1 MALPLRVLL
10 VEKDEED
17 LKLIAQELER
27 GGFEAEIH
35 PVAIERDYLT
45 QLEAGHDIIISNYAL
60 MQFDAMRALEILKEK
75 GLDTPLIVIGGK
87 VGEELAVECIK
98 QGAADFLLKARLS
111 RLGQVVKRVL
121 QESKI
126 EREKTQTEASLHK
139 GASLYRKLLE
149 FCPVGILLVEQGNVT
164 FVNRSGAH
172 LLGAA
177 SPKQLLEKSLAGFAH
192 ADSRE
197 DLEESLQESDLE
209 SNKATIL
216 REKFVRLDGKEIN
229 LELEAL
235 LVTNSGDKAILLVMH
250 DITRQERDQGL
261 LPLYLNLLSQ
271 VPDAVVAVDDERKI
285 TYWNRSAE
293 KMYEAPSDEVL
304 GKKLDEVYERR
315 WFDEEDEKAS
325 GEALAKSGFW
335 RGKNIHVTK
344 GGKEI
349 HVSSSVRLIQD
360 KTGKSSGM
368 ISIIRDLTQTRKT
381 QDSLKKERNF
391 YSSVLNAT
399 SGLLLVLDKEGRIL
413 LFNGVCEKLS
423 GYSINEVRQKHPWD
437 FLLSPEDSQSA
448 EASFKG
454 LKVDQFPYSHED
466 FWITKDATRRLISW
480 SDTVLKDDKGEVACI
495 VSTGIDIT
503 EQKEA
508 EEADRQSAEYFRSLV
523 ENAADALLILDKDGI
538 IRFENPSFE
547 KILGYKPEEFLDKNL
562 RELVHP
568 DDAPLL
574 SKALDG
580 VKKRPDSTASMQL
593 RLQSKQGLWVTVEG
607 VSKNFLK
614 DPAVSGIAVT
624 VRDITRRKK
633 TEQGIQRQLQTLGAL
648 HAIDIATSNGLDLRV
663 TVKVILEQLITE
675 LGVDATSVLLFNP
688 HTHKLK
694 YFSGLG
700 FRNIAI
706 AHSEINLG
714 EGVAGKAGLERELI
728 HIPDLR
734 DSEEASRQAEL
745 LAEEE
750 FVAYYALPLV
760 ARGELKG
767 VLEIFNRSALS
778 PDLDWLDFL
787 SAVASQAAVAMDNAD
802 LIATLQRHNTGLG
815 FAYDATLEG
824 LSSALDL
831 REQIS
836 SGHSQQL
843 AEWTLKLGE
852 AVGMEG
858 PDLINHRRGALMHDI
873 GKIGV
878 PESILLKPG
887 PLSDKEWDT
896 MHMHPRYAHRL
907 LSDIPYLRSAVNIPF
922 CHHEKWDGSGYP
934 RGLKGKEIP
943 LAARVFAVVGAWDVL
958 GRDRPYREAWPN
970 MKIREHLKSQSGIDF
985 DPEIVEK
992 FLDLER
998 EGAFTRDAPSK
1009 EFITLEETTQEKP
1022 VDERVEEKRT
1032 EAEPP
1037 REVIAAEPAEPKEEV
1052 TLTPQQ
1058 EVSEETTKETKG
1070 TVLEKLKEKVTEDKP
1085 VEERVEE
1092 KRTEAEPPKEV
1103 TAAEPAEPKQEVTE
1117 KPQEQVTEES
1127 KGTLLEKIKGKITE
1141 DKPVED
1147 RVEEKGTEAK
1157 PPKEVTAAE
1166 PAEPKQEV
1174 TEESKGT
1181 VLGKLKGKITESF
1194 KGKVSKEPEDTVTEE
1209 PQATEPQE
1217 KVSPRKPEETGLTLK
1232 ETGLNPKDQFTQKK
1246 PKGSGLKFK
1255 EKVSLDEPE
1264 ETGLKFKEKVSL
1276 DEPEETS
1283 LKFKEKVSLE
1293 KPEESGLK
1301 FKKKVSPEGPQEI
1314 GPKLEEKVS
1323 PEEPKGTNSEPPM
1336 VFSEP
1341 LVGTMT
1347 QELNENEGEGKVT
1360 ERLMGITSPEP
1371 LETGEKEGTET

>member
-17 LKLIAQELER
+17 LELIAQELER

-60 MQFDAMRALEILKEK
+60 MQFDAIRALEILKEK

-139 GASLYRKLLE
+139 GASLYRQLLE

-197 DLEESLQESDLE
+197 DLEKRLQESDLE
-209 SNKATIL
+209 SNKTTFL

-235 LVTNSGDKAILLVMH
+235 LVTNSGHQAILLVMH
-250 DITRQERDQGL
+250 DITEQERDQGL

-315 WFDEEDEKAS
+315 WVDEEDEKAS

-391 YSSVLNAT
+391 YSSVLNAA

-562 RELVHP
+562 GELVHP

-706 AHSEINLG
+706 SHSEINLG

-728 HIPDLR
+728 RIPDLR
-734 DSEEASRQAEL
+734 DSEEASRRAEL

-750 FVAYYALPLV
+750 FVAYYAMPLV

-787 SAVASQAAVAMDNAD
+787 SAVSSQAAVAMDNAD

-852 AVGMEG
+852 TVGMEG

-943 LAARVFAVVGAWDVL
+943 LAARVFSVVGAWDVL

-992 FLDLER
+992 FLELER
-998 EGAFTRDAPSK
+998 EGAFTRDTPSK
-1009 EFITLEETTQEKP
+1009 EFITLGETTQDKP

-1037 REVIAAEPAEPKEEV
+1037 KEVAAEPAEPKEEV
-1052 TLTPQQ
+1052 TETLQ
-1058 EVSEETTKETKG
+1058 EEVTEETTKETKG
-1070 TVLEKLKEKVTEDKP
+1070 TVLEKLKGKVTEDKP

-1103 TAAEPAEPKQEVTE
+1103 TAAEPAEPKEEVTE
-1117 KPQEQVTEES
+1117 KPQEQ
-1127 KGTLLEKIKGKITE
+1127 
-1141 DKPVED
+1141 
-1147 RVEEKGTEAK
+1147 
-1157 PPKEVTAAE
+1157 
-1166 PAEPKQEV
+1166 V

-1194 KGKVSKEPEDTVTEE
+1194 KGKVSKEPEETVTEE

-1217 KVSPRKPEETGLTLK
+1217 KVSPRKPEETGL
-1232 ETGLNPKDQFTQKK
+1232 NPKELFTQKK

-1255 EKVSLDEPE
+1255 EKVSLE
-1264 ETGLKFKEKVSL
+1264 
-1276 DEPEETS
+1276 EPEETS
-1283 LKFKEKVSLE
+1283 LNFKEKVSLE

-1301 FKKKVSPEGPQEI
+1301 FKEKVSPEGPQEI

-1323 PEEPKGTNSEPPM
+1323 PEEPKGTNSAPPM

-1341 LVGTMT
+1341 LMGAMT

>member
-1 MALPLRVLL
+1 
-10 VEKDEED
+10 
-17 LKLIAQELER
+17 
-27 GGFEAEIH
+27 
-35 PVAIERDYLT
+35 
-45 QLEAGHDIIISNYAL
+45 
-60 MQFDAMRALEILKEK
+60 MR
-75 GLDTPLIVIGGK
+75 
-87 VGEELAVECIK
+87 
-98 QGAADFLLKARLS
+98 
-111 RLGQVVKRVL
+111 
-121 QESKI
+121 
-126 EREKTQTEASLHK
+126 
-139 GASLYRKLLE
+139 
-149 FCPVGILLVEQGNVT
+149 
-164 FVNRSGAH
+164 
-172 LLGAA
+172 
-177 SPKQLLEKSLAGFAH
+177 
-192 ADSRE
+192 
-197 DLEESLQESDLE
+197 
-209 SNKATIL
+209 
-216 REKFVRLDGKEIN
+216 
-229 LELEAL
+229 
-235 LVTNSGDKAILLVMH
+235 
-250 DITRQERDQGL
+250 
-261 LPLYLNLLSQ
+261 
-271 VPDAVVAVDDERKI
+271 
-285 TYWNRSAE
+285 
-293 KMYEAPSDEVL
+293 
-304 GKKLDEVYERR
+304 
-315 WFDEEDEKAS
+315 
-325 GEALAKSGFW
+325 
-335 RGKNIHVTK
+335 
-344 GGKEI
+344 
-349 HVSSSVRLIQD
+349 SSVRLIQD
-360 KTGKSSGM
+360 KTGKSSGR

-391 YSSVLNAT
+391 YSSVLNAA

-466 FWITKDATRRLISW
+466 YWITKDATRRLISW

-633 TEQGIQRQLQTLGAL
+633 TEQGIQRQLQTLGSL

-675 LGVDATSVLLFNP
+675 LRVDASSILLFNP

-728 HIPDLR
+728 RIPDLR
-734 DSEEASRQAEL
+734 DSEEASRRAEL

-750 FVAYYALPLV
+750 FVAYYAMPLV

-852 AVGMEG
+852 TVGMEG

-943 LAARVFAVVGAWDVL
+943 LAARVFSVVGAWDVL

-998 EGAFTRDAPSK
+998 EGAFTRDTPSK

-1022 VDERVEEKRT
+1022 IDERVEEKRT
-1032 EAEPP
+1032 EAAPP
-1037 REVIAAEPAEPKEEV
+1037 KEVAAAEPAEPKEEV
-1052 TLTPQQ
+1052 TQTPQQ
-1058 EVSEETTKETKG
+1058 EVTEETKG

-1092 KRTEAEPPKEV
+1092 KRTEAEPPKEGA
-1103 TAAEPAEPKQEVTE
+1103 AAEPAEPAQPKEEVTE
-1117 KPQEQVTEES
+1117 KPQEEVTEES
-1127 KGTLLEKIKGKITE
+1127 KGTLLEKIKGKVTE
-1141 DKPVED
+1141 DKPVDE
-1147 RVEEKGTEAK
+1147 RVEEKRTEAE

-1166 PAEPKQEV
+1166 PKEEV

-1194 KGKVSKEPEDTVTEE
+1194 KGKVSKEPEETVTEE
-1209 PQATEPQE
+1209 PQATALPPQE
-1217 KVSPRKPEETGLTLK
+1217 KVSPRKPEEADLTLK
-1232 ETGLNPKDQFTQKK
+1232 ETVTQKK
-1246 PKGSGLKFK
+1246 
-1255 EKVSLDEPE
+1255 PE
-1264 ETGLKFKEKVSL
+1264 ETGLKFKEKVS
-1276 DEPEETS
+1276 P
-1283 LKFKEKVSLE
+1283 E
-1293 KPEESGLK
+1293 KPEESGLE

-1347 QELNENEGEGKVT
+1347 QELNENEEEGKVT

>member
-1 MALPLRVLL
+1 MHNLGSPKEPLNAVILDGQERITEMALPLRVLL

-17 LKLIAQELER
+17 LELIAQELKR

-126 EREKTQTEASLHK
+126 EREKTQTEASLHE
-139 GASLYRKLLE
+139 GASLYRQLLE
-149 FCPVGILLVEQGNVT
+149 FCPVGILLVKQGNVT

-177 SPKQLLEKSLAGFAH
+177 SPKQLLEKSLSSFAH

-197 DLEESLQESDLE
+197 DLEKRLQESDLE
-209 SNKATIL
+209 SNKTTFL
-216 REKFVRLDGKEIN
+216 QEKFVRLDGKEIN

-250 DITRQERDQGL
+250 DVTRQERDQGL

-271 VPDAVVAVDDERKI
+271 VPDAVVAVDDKRNI

-293 KMYEAPSDEVL
+293 KMYEVPSDEVL

-315 WFDEEDEKAS
+315 WFDEKDEKAS

-344 GGKEI
+344 SGKEI
-349 HVSSSVRLIQD
+349 PVSSSVRLIQD
-360 KTGKSSGM
+360 KTGKSSGR
-368 ISIIRDLTQTRKT
+368 ISIIRDLTKTRKT
-381 QDSLKKERNF
+381 EDSLKKARNF
-391 YSSVLNAT
+391 YSSVLNAAP
-399 SGLLLVLDKEGRIL
+399 GLLLVLDKEGRIL
-413 LFNGVCEKLS
+413 LFNGGCEKLS
-423 GYSINEVRQKHPWD
+423 GYSINEVRGKHPWD
-437 FLLSPEDSQSA
+437 VMLSPEDSQSA
-448 EASFKG
+448 QASFKDP
-454 LKVDQFPYSHED
+454 KVDQFPDSHED
-466 FWITKDATRRLISW
+466 YWITKEASRRLISW
-480 SDTVLKDDKGEVACI
+480 SDTAVTDDKGEVACI

-547 KILGYKPEEFLDKNL
+547 KFLGYKPKEFVDKNL

-568 DDAPLL
+568 DDVSLL
-574 SKALDG
+574 SKALEG
-580 VKKRPDSTASMQL
+580 VKKKPDSTASMRL
-593 RLQSKQGLWVTVEG
+593 RIQSKEGTWITVEG
-607 VSKNFLK
+607 LSKNFLK

-624 VRDITRRKK
+624 VRDITRRNK
-633 TEQGIQRQLQTLGAL
+633 TERGIQRQLQTLDAL
-648 HAIDIATSNGLDLRV
+648 HAIDVATSSGLDLLV
-663 TVKVILEQLITE
+663 TVKVVLEQITSE
-675 LGVDATSVLLFNP
+675 LKVDAASVLLFNP
-688 HTHKLK
+688 YTHNLK

-706 AHSEINLG
+706 AHSAINLG

-728 HIPDLR
+728 RIPDLR
-734 DSEEASRQAEL
+734 DSEEGSRRAEL

-750 FVAYYALPLV
+750 FVTYYAMPLV

-778 PDLDWLDFL
+778 PDQDWLDFL

-802 LIATLQRHNTGLG
+802 LIAKLQRHNTGLG

-858 PDLINHRRGALMHDI
+858 PDLINDRRGALMHDI

-907 LSDIPYLRSAVNIPF
+907 LSDIPYLRSAVNIPY

-943 LAARVFAVVGAWDVL
+943 LAARVFSVVGAWDVL
-958 GRDRPYREAWPN
+958 GRDRPYREVWPN

-992 FLDLER
+992 FLELER
-998 EGAFTRDAPSK
+998 EGAFTRDSSSK
-1009 EFITLEETTQEKP
+1009 DTITQEKATEEKP
-1022 VDERVEEKRT
+1022 LDERVEEKRI
-1032 EAEPP
+1032 EAAPP
-1037 REVIAAEPAEPKEEV
+1037 KEVAAAEPAEPKEEV
-1052 TLTPQQ
+1052 TQTPQQ
-1058 EVSEETTKETKG
+1058 EVTEETTKESKG
-1070 TVLEKLKEKVTEDKP
+1070 TLLEKIKGKITEDKP
-1085 VEERVEE
+1085 VDKRVEE

-1103 TAAEPAEPKQEVTE
+1103 TAAEPAEPKE
-1117 KPQEQVTEES
+1117 
-1127 KGTLLEKIKGKITE
+1127 
-1141 DKPVED
+1141 
-1147 RVEEKGTEAK
+1147 
-1157 PPKEVTAAE
+1157 
-1166 PAEPKQEV
+1166 EV

-1181 VLGKLKGKITESF
+1181 VLGKLKGKNTESF
-1194 KGKVSKEPEDTVTEE
+1194 KGKVSKEPEETVTEE

-1217 KVSPRKPEETGLTLK
+1217 KVS
-1232 ETGLNPKDQFTQKK
+1232 QKG
-1246 PKGSGLKFK
+1246 PG
-1255 EKVSLDEPE
+1255 

-1276 DEPEETS
+1276 DVTEA
-1283 LKFKEKVSLE
+1283 
-1293 KPEESGLK
+1293 
-1301 FKKKVSPEGPQEI
+1301 I
-1314 GPKLEEKVS
+1314 GPKLEEQVSLEEPEETGLKFKEKVS

-1341 LVGTMT
+1341 LMGTMT

-1371 LETGEKEGTET
+1371 LEPGEKEGNKT

>member
-17 LKLIAQELER
+17 LELIAQELER

-126 EREKTQTEASLHK
+126 EREKTQAEASLHE
-139 GASLYRKLLE
+139 GASLYRQLLE
-149 FCPVGILLVEQGNVT
+149 FCPVGIALVEQGNVT

-197 DLEESLQESDLE
+197 DLKKRLQESDLE
-209 SNKATIL
+209 SNKATFL
-216 REKFVRLDGKEIN
+216 QEKFVRLDGKEIT

-235 LVTNSGDKAILLVMH
+235 LVTNSGHQAILLVMH
-250 DITRQERDQGL
+250 DITEREREQGL

-271 VPDAVVAVDDERKI
+271 VPDAVVAVDDERNI

-293 KMYEAPSDEVL
+293 QMYEAPSDEVL

-325 GEALAKSGFW
+325 EEALAKSGFW
-335 RGKNIHVTK
+335 RGKNIHVAK
-344 GGKEI
+344 SGKEI

-381 QDSLKKERNF
+381 EDSLKKERNF
-391 YSSVLNAT
+391 YSSVLNAAA
-399 SGLLLVLDKEGRIL
+399 GLLLVLDKEGRIL
-413 LFNGVCEKLS
+413 LFNGVCEKLT

-448 EASFKG
+448 QASFKN
-454 LKVDQFPYSHED
+454 LKMDQFPYSHENN
-466 FWITKDATRRLISW
+466 WITKDADRRLISW
-480 SDTVLKDDKGEVACI
+480 SDTALTDDKGEVACI

-503 EQKEA
+503 AQREA
-508 EEADRQSAEYFRSLV
+508 EEADQQSAEYFRSLV
-523 ENAADALLILDKDGI
+523 ENAADALLILDQEGI
-538 IRFENPSFE
+538 IRFENSSFA
-547 KILGYKPEEFLDKNL
+547 KFLGYEPKEFVDKNL

-568 DDAPLL
+568 DDVSLL
-574 SKALDG
+574 SKALEG
-580 VKKRPDSTASMQL
+580 VKKKPDSTSSMRL
-593 RLQSKQGLWVTVEG
+593 RLQNKEGTWVTVEG
-607 VSKNFLK
+607 LSKNFLN
-614 DPAVSGIAVT
+614 DAAVSGIAVT
-624 VRDITRRKK
+624 VRDITRRNK
-633 TEQGIQRQLQTLGAL
+633 TERGIQRQLQTLDAL
-648 HAIDIATSNGLDLRV
+648 HAIDVATSSGLDLRV
-663 TVKVILEQLITE
+663 TVKVVLEQITSE
-675 LGVDATSVLLFNP
+675 LKVDAASVLLFNP
-688 HTHKLK
+688 HTHNLK

-706 AHSEINLG
+706 ARSTINLG

-728 HIPDLR
+728 RIPDLR
-734 DSEEASRQAEL
+734 DSEEGSRRAEL

-750 FVAYYALPLV
+750 FVTYYAMPLV

-778 PDLDWLDFL
+778 PDQDWLDFL
-787 SAVASQAAVAMDNAD
+787 SDVAAQAAIAIDNAD
-802 LIATLQRHNTGLG
+802 LIASLQRHNTGLT
-815 FAYDATLEG
+815 FAYESTLEQ
-824 LSSALDL
+824 LSYALDL
-831 REQIS
+831 REQLS
-836 SGHSQQL
+836 HGHSQRL
-843 AEWTLKLGE
+843 AEWTLQLGE
-852 AVGMEG
+852 AMGMEG
-858 PDLINHRRGALMHDI
+858 PDLINDRRGALVHDF

-887 PLSDKEWDT
+887 PLNDEEWEL
-896 MHMHPRYAHRL
+896 MQKHPRYAYL
-907 LSDIPYLRSAVNIPF
+907 MLSEIPYLRAAVDIPY

-943 LAARVFAVVGAWDVL
+943 LAARVFSVVEAWDVL
-958 GRDRPYREAWPN
+958 GCDRPYREAWPN

-992 FLDLER
+992 FLELER
-998 EGAFTRDAPSK
+998 EGAFTRDALSK
-1009 EFITLEETTQEKP
+1009 ELITLEEIPEEKP
-1022 VDERVEEKRT
+1022 V
-1032 EAEPP
+1032 
-1037 REVIAAEPAEPKEEV
+1037 
-1052 TLTPQQ
+1052 Q
-1058 EVSEETTKETKG
+1058 
-1070 TVLEKLKEKVTEDKP
+1070 
-1085 VEERVEE
+1085 ERVEE

-1103 TAAEPAEPKQEVTE
+1103 TAAEPTAPKEEVTE
-1117 KPQEQVTEES
+1117 KTQE
-1127 KGTLLEKIKGKITE
+1127 
-1141 DKPVED
+1141 
-1147 RVEEKGTEAK
+1147 
-1157 PPKEVTAAE
+1157 
-1166 PAEPKQEV
+1166 EV

-1181 VLGKLKGKITESF
+1181 VLGRLKGEITESS
-1194 KGKVSKEPEDTVTEE
+1194 KGKVSKEPEETVTEE
-1209 PQATEPQE
+1209 PQE
-1217 KVSPRKPEETGLTLK
+1217 KVSQEEPEKTGLKPEEKAIPEEPEEIDLKVK
-1232 ETGLNPKDQFTQKK
+1232 ETVTQKE
-1246 PKGSGLKFK
+1246 PK
-1255 EKVSLDEPE
+1255 

-1276 DEPEETS
+1276 
-1283 LKFKEKVSLE
+1283 E
-1293 KPEESGLK
+1293 KPK
-1301 FKKKVSPEGPQEI
+1301 EI

-1341 LVGTMT
+1341 LMGTMT
-1347 QELNENEGEGKVT
+1347 QELNESAEEGKVT
-1360 ERLMGITSPEP
+1360 ERLMGITTPEP
-1371 LETGEKEGTET
+1371 LEAEAKEEKDT

>member
-17 LKLIAQELER
+17 LELIAQELER

-35 PVAIERDYLT
+35 PVAIARDYLT

-126 EREKTQTEASLHK
+126 EREKVQTEASLHE
-139 GASLYRKLLE
+139 GASLYRQLLE
-149 FCPVGILLVEQGNVT
+149 FCPVGIALVEQGNVT

-177 SPKQLLEKSLAGFAH
+177 SPKQLLEKSLSSFAH

-197 DLEESLQESDLE
+197 DLKKRLQESDLE
-209 SNKATIL
+209 SNKTTFL
-216 REKFVRLDGKEIN
+216 QEKFVRLDGKEIN

-235 LVTNSGDKAILLVMH
+235 LVTNSGHQAILLVMH
-250 DITRQERDQGL
+250 DVTRKEREQAL

-271 VPDAVVAVDDERKI
+271 VPDAVVAVDDERNI

-293 KMYEAPSDEVL
+293 QMYEAPSDEVL
-304 GKKLDEVYERR
+304 GKKLDELYERR
-315 WFDEEDEKAS
+315 WFAEKDEKAS
-325 GEALAKSGFW
+325 EEALAKSGFW
-335 RGKNIHVTK
+335 RGKNIHVVK
-344 GGKEI
+344 SGKEI

-360 KTGKSSGM
+360 ETGKSSGR
-368 ISIIRDLTQTRKT
+368 IAIIRDLTQTRKT
-381 QDSLKKERNF
+381 EDSLKKERNF
-391 YSSVLNAT
+391 YSSVLNAAA
-399 SGLLLVLDKEGRIL
+399 GLLLVLDKEGRIL

-454 LKVDQFPYSHED
+454 LKADQFPYSHED
-466 FWITKDATRRLISW
+466 YWITKDATRRLISW
-480 SDTVLKDDKGEVACI
+480 SDTALTDDKGEVACI

-508 EEADRQSAEYFRSLV
+508 EEADRKSSEYFRSLV

-547 KILGYKPEEFLDKNL
+547 KFLGYKPKEFVDKNL

-568 DDAPLL
+568 DDVSLL
-574 SKALDG
+574 SKALEG
-580 VKKRPDSTASMQL
+580 VKKKPDSTVSMRL
-593 RLQSKQGLWVTVEG
+593 RLQSKEGTWITVEG
-607 VSKNFLK
+607 LSKNFLN

-624 VRDITRRKK
+624 VRDITRRNK
-633 TEQGIQRQLQTLGAL
+633 TERGIQCQLQTLDAL
-648 HAIDIATSNGLDLRV
+648 HAIDVATSSGLDLLV
-663 TVKVILEQLITE
+663 TVKVVLEQITSE
-675 LGVDATSVLLFNP
+675 LKVDAASILLFNP
-688 HTHKLK
+688 HTHNLK
-694 YFSGLG
+694 YFSGIG

-706 AHSEINLG
+706 ARSTINLG

-728 HIPDLR
+728 RITDLR
-734 DSEEASRQAEL
+734 DSEEGSRLAEL

-750 FVAYYALPLV
+750 FVTYYAMPLV

-778 PDLDWLDFL
+778 PDQDWLDFL
-787 SAVASQAAVAMDNAD
+787 SDVASQAAVAMDNAD
-802 LIATLQRHNTGLG
+802 LIATLQGHNTGLT
-815 FAYDATLEG
+815 FAYDATLEQ
-824 LSSALDL
+824 LSYALDL
-831 REQIS
+831 REKLS
-836 SGHSQQL
+836 HGHSQRL

-852 AVGMEG
+852 AMGIDG
-858 PDLINHRRGALMHDI
+858 PDLINDRRGALVHDF

-887 PLSDKEWDT
+887 PLNDEEWEL
-896 MHMHPRYAHRL
+896 MQKHPRYAYL
-907 LSDIPYLRSAVNIPF
+907 MLSEIPYLRAAVDIPY

-943 LAARVFAVVGAWDVL
+943 LAARVFSVVEAWDML
-958 GRDRPYREAWPN
+958 GCDRPYREAWPN

-992 FLDLER
+992 FLELER
-998 EGAFTRDAPSK
+998 EGTFTRDAPSK
-1009 EFITLEETTQEKP
+1009 GFITLEETTP
-1022 VDERVEEKRT
+1022 
-1032 EAEPP
+1032 
-1037 REVIAAEPAEPKEEV
+1037 
-1052 TLTPQQ
+1052 
-1058 EVSEETTKETKG
+1058 
-1070 TVLEKLKEKVTEDKP
+1070 DKP

-1092 KRTEAEPPKEV
+1092 KRIEAEPPKEV
-1103 TAAEPAEPKQEVTE
+1103 AAAEPVEPKEEVTE
-1117 KPQEQVTEES
+1117 TPQKEVTEES
-1127 KGTLLEKIKGKITE
+1127 KGTLLEKIKGKVTE
-1141 DKPVED
+1141 DKPVDEG
-1147 RVEEKGTEAK
+1147 VEEKRIEAE
-1157 PPKEVTAAE
+1157 PPKEVAAAE
-1166 PAEPKQEV
+1166 PVEPKEEVTEKPQEEVTEESKGTLLEKIKGKVTEDKPVDEGVEEKRIEAEPPKEVAAAEPVEPKEEVTEKPQEEV

-1194 KGKVSKEPEDTVTEE
+1194 KGKVSKEPEETVTEA
-1209 PQATEPQE
+1209 PQATTPPRRRSASENPRRRISHSRRR
-1217 KVSPRKPEETGLTLK
+1217 SPRKSLRRRAST
-1232 ETGLNPKDQFTQKK
+1232 PKSRSPRKSRRK
-1246 PKGSGLKFK
+1246 PAS
-1255 EKVSLDEPE
+1255 
-1264 ETGLKFKEKVSL
+1264 
-1276 DEPEETS
+1276 
-1283 LKFKEKVSLE
+1283 
-1293 KPEESGLK
+1293 
-1301 FKKKVSPEGPQEI
+1301 
-1314 GPKLEEKVS
+1314 
-1323 PEEPKGTNSEPPM
+1323 NSRKR
-1336 VFSEP
+1336 SA
-1341 LVGTMT
+1341 
-1347 QELNENEGEGKVT
+1347 
-1360 ERLMGITSPEP
+1360 
-1371 LETGEKEGTET
+1371 